1 MEYASVHRCH
11 KKTHYSLLCCMW
23 RRLRILVPY
32 TEPLFHCRIGT
43 AQGDITITHNTE
55 PLFHCSTGAG
65 QRDLSRRHT
74 KEDKILEL
82 LSRQSCS
89 SSVGQQVTWCR
100 SSVRESLEGV
110 CVCVCSYLAFYK
122 ITSSAYRRL
131 YNGSSRVL
139 LLWSSWS
146 SWWPRSDLTLVAVR
160 FHNILITLFQNKL
173 HSVFKFWNVAHFK
186 LGTIS

>member
-1 MEYASVHRCH
+1 
-11 KKTHYSLLCCMW
+11 MW